1 MLFFLLFL
9 SSQLHKQFRD
19 GNYTMSFGSDPKN
32 CDVVLHMDENVS
44 GEHSFIQ
51 WHEGTEKFYYVDDS
65 MNGSIVNGE
74 QGEKGTSIIIDD
86 GATVIL
92 GTTHLTVHIRD
103 MEEDEEEIDD
113 TEDDTESDEEEEEKN
128 EGEQV
133 VVGKKRKFVRRATV
147 KIIRPDEEV
156 VASEVK
162 QKKKKKKKKHKH
174 KKKRDKET
182 DEIRNWGGEPENS
195 SA

>member
-1 MLFFLLFL
+1 MARTVM
-9 SSQLHKQFRD
+9 SLH
-19 GNYTMSFGSDPKN
+19 
-32 CDVVLHMDENVS
+32 LDENVS

-65 MNGSIVNGE
+65 TNGSIVNGE

-86 GATVIL
+86 GATIHL
-92 GTTHLTVHIRD
+92 GTTHLTIHIRD

-113 TEDDTESDEEEEEKN
+113 TEDDTESDEEEEKKN

-133 VVGKKRKFVRRATV
+133 VVKKKRKFVRKATV
-147 KIIRPDEEV
+147 KMVRPPPPEEEED

-174 KKKRDKET
+174 KKKKEKET
-182 DEIRNWGGEPENS
+182 LRSDEVRNWGGEPEDS

>member
-1 MLFFLLFL
+1 
-9 SSQLHKQFRD
+9 
-19 GNYTMSFGSDPKN
+19 MSFGSDAKN
-32 CDVVLHMDENVS
+32 CDVVLHLDENVS

-65 MNGSIVNGE
+65 TNGSIVNGE

-86 GATVIL
+86 GATIHL
-92 GTTHLTVHIRD
+92 GTTHLTIHIRD

-113 TEDDTESDEEEEEKN
+113 TEDDTESDEEEEKKN
-128 EGEQV
+128 EGEGEQV
-133 VVGKKRKFVRRATV
+133 VVKKKRKFVRKATV
-147 KIIRPDEEV
+147 KMVRPPPPEEEED

-174 KKKRDKET
+174 KKKKEKET
-182 DEIRNWGGEPENS
+182 LRSDEVRNWGGEPEDS

>member
-1 MLFFLLFL
+1 
-9 SSQLHKQFRD
+9 
-19 GNYTMSFGSDPKN
+19 MSFGSDAKN
-32 CDVVLHMDENVS
+32 CDVVLHLDENVS

-65 MNGSIVNGE
+65 TNGSIVNGE

-86 GATVIL
+86 GATIHL
-92 GTTHLTVHIRD
+92 GTTHLTIHIRD

-113 TEDDTESDEEEEEKN
+113 TEDDTESDEEEEKKN

-133 VVGKKRKFVRRATV
+133 VVKKKRKFVRKATV
-147 KIIRPDEEV
+147 KMVRPPPPEEEED

-174 KKKRDKET
+174 KKKKEKET
-182 DEIRNWGGEPENS
+182 LRSDEVRNWGGEPEDS